1 MNSLLNPYQKN
12 NKKTIRTNIDGA
24 FSGKFDN
31 FAQLEKGAI
40 VEVKGSPELY
50 KVTEAHKVIP
60 NTPAFK
66 FALERDY
73 DEIADMSMVKC
84 VNLND
89 LTLSARKELAENM
102 GETFNENKYKENYII
117 FGVGFQFD
125 GRLSKNQT
133 VRMGNHVVTI
143 TDLVKPSEKGQPIEV
158 IGKEVKRVMME
169 SVHRVYF
176 KENDEV
182 TFLAEYE
189 DLRDALVF
197 HSRLHLNSSINAFM

>member
-31 FAQLEKGAI
+31 FVQLEKGTI
-40 VEVKGSPELY
+40 VEVKGEPELY
-50 KVTEAHKVIP
+50 KVTEAHNVIP

-189 DLRDALVF
+189 DLKDALVF